1 MKKKINKVRERGYV
15 KKGLVKRLIRFF
27 AVPKGMNDIRMVYDG
42 TASGFNDSVWVP
54 SFGLPTV
61 EKHFYEAQVPN
72 LGW

>member
-61 EKHFYEAQVPN
+61 ET
-72 LGW
+72 LL